1 MNFIKYL
8 LVGFFF
14 GIVLTKAEAVSWYRI
29 YEMFQF
35 QSFQMY
41 GIIITAIITGV
52 IGIQIIKRNN
62 LKDIEGNPIYIQ
74 DKEKGN
80 ARYWIGGVL
89 FGLGWAMVGAC
100 PGPIFIM
107 LGAGFMSVG
116 LILIGAV
123 LELSFTEFL
132 KIICLTKTTETII

>member
-35 QSFQMY
+35 QSFHMY
-41 GIIITAIITGV
+41 GIIMTAIATGL
-52 IGIQIIKRNN
+52 IGVQIIKRNK
-62 LKDIEGNPIYIQ
+62 LKDIDGKPIYIE

-80 ARYWIGGVL
+80 VRYWIGGIL

-100 PGPIFIM
+100 PGPIFIL
-107 LGAGFMSVG
+107 LGSGFLSVV
-116 LILIGAV
+116 LILFGAI
-123 LELSFTEFL
+123 LGTFL
-132 KIICLTKTTETII
+132 YGVFKDRLPH

>member
-1 MNFIKYL
+1 MNFLKYII
-8 LVGFFF
+8 VGFIF

-35 QSFQMY
+35 QSFHMY
-41 GIIITAIITGV
+41 GIIMTAIATGL
-52 IGIQIIKRNN
+52 IGIQIIKRKQV
-62 LKDIEGNPIYIQ
+62 KDIKGNPIVIQ

-80 ARYWIGGVL
+80 ARYWIGGIL

-100 PGPIFIM
+100 PGPIFIL
-107 LGAGFMSVG
+107 LGSGFLSVG

-123 LELSFTEFL
+123 FGTFL
-132 KIICLTKTTETII
+132 YGVLKDNLPH

>member
-1 MNFIKYL
+1 MNYLKYI

-35 QSFQMY
+35 QSFHMY
-41 GIIITAIITGV
+41 GIIMTAIFVGV
-52 IGIQIIKRNN
+52 VGIQIIKRNK
-62 LKDIEGNPIYIQ
+62 LKDIEGNVLTIQ
-74 DKEKGN
+74 DKEKGS

-89 FGLGWAMVGAC
+89 FGLGWAMVGSC
-100 PGPIFIM
+100 PGPIFIL

-116 LILIGAV
+116 IILIGALLGTFLYGV
-123 LELSFTEFL
+123 LKDKLPH
-132 KIICLTKTTETII
+132 

>member
-1 MNFIKYL
+1 MNYLKYI
-8 LVGFFF
+8 LVGFVF

-35 QSFQMY
+35 QSFHMY
-41 GIIITAIITGV
+41 GIIMTAIAVGV
-52 IGIQIIKRNN
+52 IGIQIIKRNK
-62 LKDIEGNPIYIQ
+62 LKDIDGNLLTIQ
-74 DKEKGN
+74 DKEKGS

-123 LELSFTEFL
+123 LGTFL
-132 KIICLTKTTETII
+132 YGVLKDKLPH